1 MYVFV
6 FLLGQLREQLS
17 YLKGDNFFRFTCSDC
32 SEDGKE
38 QYERLKLTWQQ
49 VSKRLFLCNSWGW
62 SPKEFT
68 GMFGER
74 NFYELLICFEHHFL
88 FTYENYVLNV
98 WRKFLV
104 LSATIVNWVWG
115 S

>member
-1 MYVFV
+1 MGWLKEKWKTAWETWEMVGKLIKPLVTSVLVMYLFV

-49 VSKRLFLCNSWGW
+49 VSKSSSL
-62 SPKEFT
+62 
-68 GMFGER
+68 
-74 NFYELLICFEHHFL
+74 
-88 FTYENYVLNV
+88 
-98 WRKFLV
+98 
-104 LSATIVNWVWG
+104 
-115 S
+115 